1 MAKSLREITEQEISD
16 LAARAEKEIT
26 DELRYLKQE
35 SIRIKRYLQRSKGE
49 IEDARLQEF
58 ETELTQTTDDIDSL
72 YSRQETL
79 IENWSQTSDSNK
91 VTIDD
96 LTPGL
101 LIRVNGFELPGEIKN
116 ISRLEQRVTVVFGS
130 ITAEVGIDSV
140 LSISTHPYEKQP
152 IRIPK
157 PDSIP
162 ASELDLHGFTVEQAT
177 PVLEQYLDQVIRA
190 NMHRVR
196 IVHGKG
202 SGTLRRAVRQ
212 FLEQHPITL
221 EFSSAPAEAGGDGVT
236 VIEIT

>member
-1 MAKSLREITEQEISD
+1 M
-16 LAARAEKEIT
+16 
-26 DELRYLKQE
+26 
-35 SIRIKRYLQRSKGE
+35 
-49 IEDARLQEF
+49 
-58 ETELTQTTDDIDSL
+58 
-72 YSRQETL
+72 
-79 IENWSQTSDSNK
+79 
-91 VTIDD
+91 
-96 LTPGL
+96 
-101 LIRVNGFELPGEIKN
+101 NGFELPGEIKN
-116 ISRLEQRVTVVFGS
+116 ISQLEQRVTVVFGS

-140 LSISTHPYEKQP
+140 LSISTPLYEKQP

-177 PVLEQYLDQVIRA
+177 PVLEQYLDQAIRA

-221 EFSSAPAEAGGDGVT
+221 QFSSAPAEAGGDGVT